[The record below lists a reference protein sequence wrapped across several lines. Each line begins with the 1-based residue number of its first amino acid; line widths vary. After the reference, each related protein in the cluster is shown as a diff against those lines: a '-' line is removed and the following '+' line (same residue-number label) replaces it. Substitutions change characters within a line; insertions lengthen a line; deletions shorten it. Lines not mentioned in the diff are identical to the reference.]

1 MYSIY
6 NAVFNKNNMNSLI
19 RAELSQASSINARA
33 LSLVGEIAGYV
44 DRNASMHYMET
55 SIDYENGNVIIRVK
69 RKFSNNIGLKK
80 TLDTINN
87 LANHRTD

>member
-19 RAELSQASSINARA
+19 KAELSQASSINARA

-55 SIDYENGNVIIRVK
+55 SIDYENGNVIIKVK

-80 TLDTINN
+80 TIDTINN